1 MFWLWIAG
9 CSSFAESPE
18 DAELRKKLTPLQY
31 EVTQECGTE
40 TPFDNPYWDNEEPGI
55 YVDLISGEALF
66 SSTHKYK
73 SGTGWPS
80 FDRPLEDANI
90 VEKADKG
97 IFGTRSE
104 VRSLMGKSHLGH
116 VFNDGPDTTGLR
128 YCINSASLRFVPVAK
143 MPSEGYADYLYL
155 FSSDANAIDKEI
167 AYLAGGCFWGMEQI
181 IRKIPGVLDTE
192 VGYTGGKSINPT
204 YNEVKTGKSGH
215 AETLKVVF
223 DRNKLSYEKLLGTYF
238 RMHDPTTKDRQGNDI
253 GTQYRSAIFY
263 LSEAQKST
271 AEKVITNVTDSK
283 KWRDPIVTE
292 VVKAGEFTPA
302 EDYHQDY
309 LVLQPDGYTCHYIRD

>member
-128 YCINSASLRFVPVAK
+128 
-143 MPSEGYADYLYL
+143 
-155 FSSDANAIDKEI
+155 
-167 AYLAGGCFWGMEQI
+167 GCYY
-181 IRKIPGVLDTE
+181 K
-192 VGYTGGKSINPT
+192 
-204 YNEVKTGKSGH
+204 
-215 AETLKVVF
+215 
-223 DRNKLSYEKLLGTYF
+223 
-238 RMHDPTTKDRQGNDI
+238 
-253 GTQYRSAIFY
+253 
-263 LSEAQKST
+263 
-271 AEKVITNVTDSK
+271 
-283 KWRDPIVTE
+283 
-292 VVKAGEFTPA
+292 
-302 EDYHQDY
+302 
-309 LVLQPDGYTCHYIRD
+309 